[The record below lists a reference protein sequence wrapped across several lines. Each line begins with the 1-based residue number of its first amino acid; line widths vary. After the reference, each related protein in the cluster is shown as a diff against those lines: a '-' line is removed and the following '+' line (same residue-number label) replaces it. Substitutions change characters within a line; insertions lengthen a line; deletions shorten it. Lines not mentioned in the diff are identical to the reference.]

1 MEGIDFEYR
10 LGSCFT
16 FSFKL
21 VVCMNYI
28 TIKIWG
34 LLLFLIISRQG
45 KSCKGW
51 IVLLVPY
58 DECGN
63 EIDR

>member
-21 VVCMNYI
+21 IIRMTY
-28 TIKIWG
+28 IKIRG
-34 LLLFLIISRQG
+34 LILFLIISRQG
-45 KSCKGW
+45 KSCKGCVW

-58 DECGN
+58 DDCGI